1 MMKERQTEGKIL
13 KSAIAVLMA
22 VAVAVL
28 TLPGFKMDV
37 RAVNN
42 PGYDYAISAG
52 MDGAT
57 GAALAHMFDSS
68 EFKDVDASTVL
79 ESGKKIFV
87 GAADNVE
94 LPDIADVSTAD
105 NTFVIDWGDF
115 QEHGV
120 LYTLNK
126 DVTFS
131 INGSTVRFTSVSGG
145 SSSAEEPAAPAAGT
159 VKADPA
165 AMARTIAEMQARY
178 NAEQAALAQ
187 QREADRIYQAKQLQA
202 QIDNEYFRNQNELK
216 ANGKSMVV
224 RPDHSAVKSTV
235 NGNYHAAYKN
245 GFAAVALDPLAAPNL
260 FVETWDI
267 TSKKS
272 DKAFNSI
279 NDWVNE
285 NGGTLIGAVQVNIG
299 VKNGKGET
307 VYESENKEPVVNAKF
322 GVPNDGA
329 KYVIVQVLPGGE
341 INVFENPAIE
351 NGVATLPLPIGQA
364 AYGVVKLPQ

>member
-1 MMKERQTEGKIL
+1 MMKERQIGGKLL
-13 KSAIAVLMA
+13 KSAIAVLLA
-22 VAVAVL
+22 AAVAVL
-28 TLPGFKMDV
+28 TLPSFKMDV
-37 RAVNN
+37 RAVTDTQKYAVWMGMTSAVVMNVTDIEN
-42 PGYDYAISAG
+42 PVPLEAGASIPSGSEVYVQGAQTAENTVSVSGLTNGQEVQSYA
-52 MDGAT
+52 
-57 GAALAHMFDSS
+57 
-68 EFKDVDASTVL
+68 
-79 ESGKKIFV
+79 
-87 GAADNVE
+87 
-94 LPDIADVSTAD
+94 
-105 NTFVIDWGDF
+105 DWG
-115 QEHGV
+115 QGT
-120 LYTLNK
+120 LYTL
-126 DVTFS
+126 TQSATITS
-131 INGSTVRFTSVSGG
+131 IEGRNVIFTLSGTD
-145 SSSAEEPAAPAAGT
+145 SSSAEEPAAPAAAGAA
-159 VKADPA
+159 KSDPA

-202 QIDNEYFRNQNELK
+202 QIDNRYFKNLNEAK
-216 ANGKSMVV
+216 ANGKNMVV

-235 NGNYHAAYKN
+235 NGNYFATYKN

-299 VKNGKGET
+299 TKNGKGEV
-307 VYESENKEPVVNAKF
+307 VYESENKDPVANAKF

-329 KYVIVQVLPGGE
+329 KYVIVQVLPGGGT
-341 INVFENPAIE
+341 NVFENPAIE